1 MLQGI
6 RVLDLTDE
14 SGFLAGKALGDMGA
28 DVIKLE
34 PPTGDP
40 ARRAPYL
47 GDIED
52 PERSLLWLA
61 MNTSKRGITL
71 DLEQARGAALF
82 GELVTSADVVIETTR
97 PGALDERGIGWEAFH
112 AAHPQLVWCSITPFG
127 LTGPYAAYAANDLIC
142 VAMGGNQQV
151 TGWHDRAP
159 IACSMPT
166 AYYHGGPEAAL
177 GVAMALFARQST
189 GRGQRVD
196 VSLQETQL
204 QTSLSGPAQY
214 ALDPSRNADRRR
226 PGDRM
231 GHSREI
237 WKTADGYVSYGLRG
251 GPSRIPNLMA
261 LTEWM
266 AECDE
271 LPDWLRDYDWSGY
284 NHNLLD
290 REGFR
295 PFEEAFGAFFEKR
308 TMRELYANAV
318 ERRFFLAPCN
328 DAREIAEHVQLRSRD
343 FFTTVEYDWLDVA
356 LEHPRG
362 FAHASEDGI
371 QVRRRAPRIGEH
383 DGEIYGELGI
393 EDERLASLRREGVV
407 RDADA

>member
-82 GELVTSADVVIETTR
+82 GELVASADVVIETTR

-214 ALDPSRNADRRR
+214 ALDPSRNAERRR

-383 DGEIYGELGI
+383 DGEVYGELGI

>member
-97 PGALDERGIGWEAFH
+97 PGAHDERGIGWEAFH

-383 DGEIYGELGI
+383 DGEVYGELGI

>member
-214 ALDPSRNADRRR
+214 ALDPSRNAERRR

-383 DGEIYGELGI
+383 DGEVYGELGI

>member
-82 GELVTSADVVIETTR
+82 GELVASADVVIETTR

>member
-6 RVLDLTDE
+6 RILDLTDE

-34 PPTGDP
+34 PPAGDP

-47 GDIED
+47 GEIED

-71 DLEQARGAALF
+71 DLGHARGAELF
-82 GELVTSADVVIETTR
+82 GELVAGADVVLETSR
-97 PGALDERGIGWEAFH
+97 PGELDERGIGWESLH
-112 AAHPQLVWCSITPFG
+112 AAHPRLVWCSITPFG
-127 LTGPYAAYAANDLIC
+127 RTGPYATYRGGDLVC

-177 GVAMALFARQST
+177 GVAMALFARLST
-189 GRGQRVD
+189 GRGQLVD

-214 ALDPSRNADRRR
+214 ALDPSRNAERRR

-231 GHSREI
+231 GLSREI

-251 GPSRIPNLMA
+251 GASRIPNLVA
-261 LTEWM
+261 LTKWM
-266 AECDE
+266 VECGE
-271 LPDWLRDYDWSGY
+271 APDWLRDYDWSRY

-308 TMRELYANAV
+308 SMRELYANAV

-343 FFTTVEYDWLDVA
+343 FFTTVEYDWLDLA

-371 QVRRRAPRIGEH
+371 GIRRRAPRIGEH
-383 DGEIYGELGI
+383 DGEVYGELGVAA
-393 EDERLASLRREGVV
+393 ERLASLRREGVV

>member
-383 DGEIYGELGI
+383 DGEVYGELGI